1 MDTVFPTEL
10 PTSRD
15 LEPQNSTKKHFV
27 IPPLPLIEKKI
38 SNFAQPKQNQP
49 IKFKIKN
56 NPTTKTTKLKK
67 KHNKKNDLHPET
79 KFILAHPTQLPQ
91 SIQQLEIVEK
101 QLKELFD
108 KHTKSN
114 EYEEAAHVQRILNSL
129 LQKKR
134 ALQTNELPCIK
145 DENKKQELILLVD
158 DYIDN
163 WNKNLENF
171 MDVTDKQ
178 AALLFDAH
186 QREIEEFDDNVP
198 KKLTLQFKKP
208 SSELLDMRR
217 TEHKCALQ
225 HRYNKAIKLKN
236 EADQLE
242 IKEGETQMKKMKAYY
257 LNKRQN
263 LRQKQDDQLKIFFEH
278 AEATRTKMIAM
289 RDKMIDGYMNRMR
302 LIDENIDN
310 YCQQTS
316 MKKEDIPEQFIS
328 KERMMRV
335 KKAEKFPIPKCRP
348 GTSFTNARKKL
359 YQ

>member
-1 MDTVFPTEL
+1 MDNVFPTEL

-15 LEPQNSTKKHFV
+15 VESQNMPRKSYV

-38 SNFAQPKQNQP
+38 SNFAPPKQNQV
-49 IKFKIKN
+49 KFKPKN
-56 NPTTKTTKLKK
+56 NPTAKTTKIR
-67 KHNKKNDLHPET
+67 KHHGKKNDLHPET

-91 SIQQLEIVEK
+91 TIQQIDIVEK
-101 QLKELFD
+101 QLKALFE
-108 KHTKSN
+108 KHAASN
-114 EYEEAAHVQRILNSL
+114 EFEEAGHVQRILNSL
-129 LQKKR
+129 SQKKR
-134 ALQTNELPCIK
+134 ALQANELPVIK

-158 DYIDN
+158 NYIEN
-163 WNKNLENF
+163 WNKSLENF
-171 MDVTDKQ
+171 MDATDKQ
-178 AALLFDAH
+178 AALLFDTH

-198 KKLTLQFKKP
+198 KKLTVQFKKP

-217 TEHKCALQ
+217 TEQKCALQ

-242 IKEGETQMKKMKAYY
+242 LKEGQNQMKKMKAYY
-257 LNKRQN
+257 FNKRQN
-263 LRQKQDDQLKIFFEH
+263 LRQKQDDQMKIFFEH

-289 RDKMIDGYMNRMR
+289 RDKMIDGYMNRMK

-328 KERMMRV
+328 KERMKRV
-335 KKAEKFPIPKCRP
+335 KKAEKFPIPQCRP
-348 GTSFTNARKKL
+348 GTSFTNARRKL
-359 YQ
+359 YQY